1 MALKEGVSV
10 HHHGTAR
17 YRRLPQK
24 LRKSLIKMFAL
35 PSRSERATSRLST
48 TPTSTSSPTPTPRR
62 RRWRR
67 LSLAQLRQPSQ
78 RRRLVVLKK
87 LFQHRSRRND
97 RNGGKSWFSE
107 SPASLKKVSFL
118 HPRYFWRQ
126 KFRGRKKFGLA
137 SFRPEIVVREEKRC
151 VWLKTWSQK
160 SFLKKLR
167 SKSPEHSLISLP

>member
-62 RRWRR
+62 RRWRWRR

-126 KFRGRKKFGLA
+126 KFRFFGGADKKKFGLA
-137 SFRPEIVVREEKRC
+137 LFPTGNCCSWRKTLRLTQNLVAEEFPQETEK
-151 VWLKTWSQK
+151 
-160 SFLKKLR
+160 
-167 SKSPEHSLISLP
+167 